1 ALFLPFIWLVVVA
14 ALTGF
19 LAATAGGPGDGWDDG
34 WVRRGIVIAGFALIV
49 WLSVLPFLLWLAWT
63 YTITDKL
70 LIEECGLW
78 TRSGRVI
85 VLSRIPVVAYV
96 KNLSDRICGC

>member
-1 ALFLPFIWLVVVA
+1 MGLSRKMMLDGETVVLSVRTHVKALFLPFIWLVVVA

-49 WLSVLPFLLWLAWT
+49 WLSVLPFLRWLAWT
-63 YTITDKL
+63 YYLPGQCTPSQRL
-70 LIEECGLW
+70 H
-78 TRSGRVI
+78 
-85 VLSRIPVVAYV
+85 
-96 KNLSDRICGC
+96 